1 MQDHLPLDS
10 CLAQFYEGEISKR
23 ELEGIIFEH
32 ILNNHR
38 SFYLNGWEEEEC
50 VDFLCWLYPR
60 LSRCI
65 GNYRYEGASFTAYV
79 TTLVRL
85 SAKEYRL
92 AEKEHRLIERTY
104 WNAATADMAVH
115 NAEPDYL
122 PDPEPEQ
129 PFRPV
134 TNRRQALILLLK
146 SYCFVSEDFIA
157 RAAPAIGMGKEELGQ
172 MVEDM
177 RNMRFEQDLEI
188 RSLRERIYGQYFR
201 CKTFEHRRNTS
212 AEGTPRYYVMQKRL
226 ERAEKRLKNM
236 KKALKAI
243 KSGASNRQVARIL
256 GVPKGTVDSNIH
268 AVKYRLDENR
278 LDNGGAAR
286 PGV

>member
-10 CLAQFYEGEISKR
+10 CLAQFYEGEISKK
-23 ELEGIIFEH
+23 ELEGFIFEH
-32 ILNNHR
+32 ILNNCR
-38 SFYLNGWEEEEC
+38 SFYLNDWEEEEC

-65 GNYRYEGASFTAYV
+65 GNYRYEGASFTAYL

-85 SAKEYRL
+85 SAKEFRL
-92 AEKEHRLIERTY
+92 AEREHRIIERSY
-104 WNAATADMAVH
+104 WNAAAAEMAVH
-115 NAEPDYL
+115 NPEPDYL
-122 PDPEPEQ
+122 AETAPKR
-129 PFRPV
+129 PFRPIA
-134 TNRRQALILLLK
+134 NRRQALILLLK
-146 SYCFVSEDFIA
+146 SYCFVSDDFIA
-157 RAAPAIGMGKEELGQ
+157 RAAPAIGVGEEKLMQ

-177 RNMRFEQDLEI
+177 RSIRFEQDLEI

-212 AEGTPRYYVMQKRL
+212 AEGTPRYYIMQKRL

-236 KKALKAI
+236 KRALKAI

-256 GVPKGTVDSNIH
+256 GVSKGTVDSNIH
-268 AVKYRLDENR
+268 AVKYRLNENR
-278 LDNGGAAR
+278 QNDGGAAF